1 MWQYLGKDVQQQFKD
16 SMMQFGESATKKAPL
31 IWARMEPSGPVADVR
46 VTVWNGK
53 KKPSEFRLAE
63 VGYHGQNFTWL

>member
-1 MWQYLGKDVQQQFKD
+1 
-16 SMMQFGESATKKAPL
+16 
-31 IWARMEPSGPVADVR
+31 
-46 VTVWNGK
+46 VWNGK

>member
-1 MWQYLGKDVQQQFKD
+1 
-16 SMMQFGESATKKAPL
+16 
-31 IWARMEPSGPVADVR
+31 MEPSGPVADVR

-53 KKPSEFRLAE
+53 KKPTEYRLAE